1 MKPFRIDN
9 ILWADIMSV
18 QLALLNAKRAL
29 TAAQASS
36 DSQWIDYAH
45 DDISQAFS
53 IIQTWY
59 GVTNDN

>member
-1 MKPFRIDN
+1 
-9 ILWADIMSV
+9 MSDVMAV
-18 QLALLNAKRAL
+18 QMALLNAKRAL
-29 TAAQASS
+29 NAAHATT
-36 DSQWIDYAH
+36 DSQWIGYAH